1 MTLSKEELNALR
13 EKLESAKQEIE
24 TQIEHLEKG
33 LDFGEDTDHFEEE
46 ADETEELANR
56 LGVKNAL
63 GNRLKKIEN
72 ALEKM
77 ADGKYGFC
85 EKCGEEI
92 DLKLLEADPESKLCR
107 ECKRL

>member
-1 MTLSKEELNALR
+1 MLTSEQIKQLKDSLLR
-13 EKLESAKQEIE
+13 EKIE
-24 TQIEHLEKG
+24 LEKQ
-33 LDFGEDTDHFEEE
+33 LRNLEKESDFGDDTDHFEEE

-63 GNRLKKIEN
+63 DNRLKKIEN
-72 ALEKM
+72 ALEKI